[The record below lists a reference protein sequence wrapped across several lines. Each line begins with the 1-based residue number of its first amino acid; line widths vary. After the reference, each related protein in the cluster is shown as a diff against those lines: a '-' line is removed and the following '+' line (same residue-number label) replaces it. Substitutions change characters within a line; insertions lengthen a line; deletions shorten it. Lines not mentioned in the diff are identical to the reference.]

1 MTVSIDLVLRSWKA
15 ARLRQDARGV
25 EQRAALFAVIHDHN
39 LPPGVMPWMM
49 MNPTS
54 ATPARTSMR
63 MTSTCAIAQTPA
75 APALVSRWVYLD
87 PRKQPA
93 RDAPVPARDRAG

>member
-39 LPPGVMPWMM
+39 LL
-49 MNPTS
+49 
-54 ATPARTSMR
+54 
-63 MTSTCAIAQTPA
+63 
-75 APALVSRWVYLD
+75 PALL
-87 PRKQPA
+87 
-93 RDAPVPARDRAG
+93 DRAGRSPTIDPRT